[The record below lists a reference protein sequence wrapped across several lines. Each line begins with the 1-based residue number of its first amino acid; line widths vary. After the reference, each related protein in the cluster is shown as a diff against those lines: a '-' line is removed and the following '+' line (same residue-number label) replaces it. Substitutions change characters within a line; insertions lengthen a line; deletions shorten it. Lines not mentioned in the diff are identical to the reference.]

1 MPIAFTAY
9 KEYENNLPAH
19 LLLQIIKEDYI
30 IIREKL
36 QKAMNPIAQVVYK
49 IANAMQR

>member
-1 MPIAFTAY
+1 MPIAFNAY

-19 LLLQIIKEDYI
+19 ILLQIIREDYV

-36 QKAMNPIAQVVYK
+36 QKAMMPIAQVVYK
-49 IANAMQR
+49 ISNAMQK